1 MKCSI
6 GKLLFN
12 GERIPTNEVRTNK
25 RMNDRRN
32 EATYERTNYTQSK
45 TTLKYSL
52 ITYLAVNVTVVYSSA
67 ERYLS
72 KNKTR
77 TLLELE
83 TGTF

>member
-1 MKCSI
+1 
-6 GKLLFN
+6 
-12 GERIPTNEVRTNK
+12 
-25 RMNDRRN
+25 MNDRRN

-45 TTLKYSL
+45 TTLKYYL

-67 ERYLS
+67 ERDLS
-72 KNKTR
+72 KNLTR